1 MSEGI
6 ALGNFL
12 GKGYST
18 APKKEV
24 KIDTTKPISAGEA
37 RIRGALQEGLFG
49 FSDELEAALYALANP
64 GTSYTDYKKA
74 TRLIDKMAR
83 EQQGDAYEE
92 GEYGAMI
99 ATALPLIGSGVG
111 LLRVIPK
118 LAKVFRSKLG
128 VKGAIEAASEI
139 SRKGLKTGKM
149 GKANRTMS
157 DEARKILKKESQG
170 KLDVVGRKRLQ
181 EQAEEAVK
189 KNRLVSE
196 AKAVKDD
203 VVGAVK
209 AGGVMGGVYGLGKSE
224 RENLYGQ
231 VEDTLVGAGKGAL
244 LSAIFPVGKMMFTKG
259 KQLNTAMK
267 HYLTGLSQEQIEW
280 LQKHPRLFLKND
292 TFEGFKSKLLN
303 RVEQLQKVSDKAVN
317 EANKSLDRART
328 ITKDEVLKKVDD
340 VIERETERKLAGGI
354 PTGQT
359 EEYLKKLKAEREEL
373 IAKFGKND
381 MISQAELNAYR
392 KNKNNEAFKYNDPK
406 SATPQ
411 EELAAS
417 IKQMTHG
424 FDEIISGQNP
434 IYDKLMVPARQ
445 IQSLLGGDQRR
456 GKVGFR
462 KYYNLKQQP
471 SSPRHNF
478 IEGVGPDSADRRL
491 VNTLSAPF
499 RDRGMEKFKAGRN
512 LIDELENLHGQYVS
526 QSKKGEGLLK
536 GGEAVALKHST
547 EQAGPK
553 TGYSAMFKEPVVE
566 ATKKLTETIPM
577 GKFLSQVVGTA
588 TAALRT
594 EKGKEIGAQVIARQA
609 LRGQAKPGKLQVF
622 TEKLSDPI
630 GLPRLGTGELI
641 GREGESV
648 DEAKKR
654 VEYVLRK
661 KEEEALPGE
670 KFEIK
675 TPFNPGFFEGT
686 KAEDEEMERK
696 KQEFLKQQQGLKKAR
711 F

>member
-1 MSEGI
+1 MSEGV
-6 ALGNFL
+6 ALGGFL

-24 KIDTTKPISAGEA
+24 EIDTKRPISKGEA
-37 RIRGALQEGLFG
+37 RVRGALQEASFG
-49 FSDELEAALYALANP
+49 WSDELEATLYTLADP
-64 GTSYTDYKKA
+64 GTSYSDYKKA

-83 EQQGDAYEE
+83 DQQGDAYEE

-99 ATALPLIGSGVG
+99 ATALPLISSGVG
-111 LLRVIPK
+111 LIKFIPK
-118 LAKVFRSKLG
+118 LAKVLSSKLG
-128 VKGAIEAASEI
+128 IKGTIKAAGEI
-139 SRKGLKTGKM
+139 SKKGLKTGKM
-149 GKANRTMS
+149 GKANRAMS

-170 KLDVVGRKRLQ
+170 KLDVVGRKRLK
-181 EQAEEAVK
+181 EQAEEVVK

-196 AKAVKDD
+196 AKAIKGE
-203 VVGAVK
+203 VVGAAK
-209 AGGVMGGVYGLGKSE
+209 IGAGMGGFYGLGKSE
-224 RENLYGQ
+224 RENIYGQ
-231 VEDTLVGAGKGAL
+231 VEDALVGAGKGAL
-244 LSAIFPVGKMMFTKG
+244 LSAVFPVGKMMFKKG
-259 KQLNTAMK
+259 TQLNTAIK
-267 HYLTGLSQEQIEW
+267 HYLTGLTQEQIEW
-280 LQKHPRLFLKND
+280 LQKHPSLFLKND
-292 TFEGFKSKLLN
+292 TFEGFKSKISN

-317 EANKSLDRART
+317 QANKSLDRAKT

-424 FDEIISGQNP
+424 FDEIISGQNTT
-434 IYDKLMVPARQ
+434 YDKLMAPARQ
-445 IQSLLGGDQRR
+445 IQSLLGGDQRK

-462 KYYNLKQQP
+462 KYYNMKQQP
-471 SSPRHNF
+471 NSPRHNF
-478 IEGVGPDSADRRL
+478 IEGVGPDSADRRF
-491 VNTLSAPF
+491 VNSLSAPF

-512 LIDELENLHGQYVS
+512 LIDELENLHQQYVGK
-526 QSKKGEGLLK
+526 SKKGEQLLR
-536 GGEAVALKHST
+536 GGEAVALKHAT

-566 ATKKLTETIPM
+566 ATKKLTEKIPM
-577 GKFLSQVVGTA
+577 GKFMAQVLGTGA
-588 TAALRT
+588 AALRT
-594 EKGKEIGAQVIARQA
+594 EKGKDIGAQVIARQA
-609 LRGQAKPGKLQVF
+609 LKKEGKPGKLKAL
-622 TEKLSDPI
+622 TERLSDPI
-630 GLPRLGTGELI
+630 GLPRLGTSELI
-641 GREGESV
+641 GREGESI
-648 DEAKKR
+648 DEARKR
-654 VEYVLRK
+654 VEHVLRR
-661 KEEEALPGE
+661 KEKEALPGKE
-670 KFEIK
+670 FGIK
-675 TPFNPGFFEGT
+675 TPFNQGIFEQV
-686 KAEDEEMERK
+686 KPEDEEMEKK
-696 KQEFLKQQQGLKKAR
+696 KQEFLRQQQGLKKAK